1 MSTSMKG
8 DYALEQENFGTEQIE
23 KAKSLKDNLK
33 KIAKKMAERELSEY
47 DEKKNEEINEKITQ
61 LNLNDNLLEEIQN
74 KGNEEVELIKNSYNN
89 NKEKVI
95 DFLFKNVL
103 TVKYEVPDV
112 VKGCFEEKFGIK
124 DE

>member
-1 MSTSMKG
+1 M
-8 DYALEQENFGTEQIE
+8 LEQEKFGTEQIE
-23 KAKSLKDNLK
+23 KAKSQKDNLM

-47 DEKKNEEINEKITQ
+47 DAKKNEEINEKITQ
-61 LNLNDNLLEEIQN
+61 LNVNDNQLEEIQN
-74 KGNEEVELIKNSYNN
+74 KGNEEIELIKKSYNN

>member
-1 MSTSMKG
+1 MSSMKG
-8 DYALEQENFGTEQIE
+8 DFALEQEKFGTEQIE
-23 KAKSLKDNLK
+23 KAKSQKDNLM

-47 DEKKNEEINEKITQ
+47 NGKKNEEINEKITQ
-61 LNLNDNLLEEIQN
+61 LNVNDNQLDEIQN
-74 KGNEEVELIKNSYNN
+74 KGNEEIELIKKSYNN

-112 VKGCFEEKFGIK
+112 VKGCFEEKFGTNW
-124 DE
+124 

>member
-1 MSTSMKG
+1 MSSSSKG
-8 DYALEQENFGTEQIE
+8 DYALEQEKFGTEQIE
-23 KAKSLKDNLK
+23 KAKRQKDNLM

-47 DEKKNEEINEKITQ
+47 DEKKNEETNEKITQ
-61 LNLNDNLLEEIQN
+61 LNINDNQLEEIQN
-74 KGNEEVELIKNSYNN
+74 KGNEEIEIIKKNYDD

-112 VKGCFEEKFGIK
+112 VKGCFEEKFGII

>member
-1 MSTSMKG
+1 MSSSSKG
-8 DYALEQENFGTEQIE
+8 DYALEQEKFGTEQIE
-23 KAKSLKDNLK
+23 KAKIQKDNLM

-61 LNLNDNLLEEIQN
+61 LNLNDNQLEEIQN
-74 KGNEEVELIKNSYNN
+74 KGNEEVELIKNLYNN
-89 NKEKVI
+89 NKDKVI

>member
-1 MSTSMKG
+1 MKG
-8 DYALEQENFGTEQIE
+8 GDFALEQEKFGTEQIE
-23 KAKSLKDNLK
+23 KAKSQKDNLK
-33 KIAKKMAERELSEY
+33 KFAKKMAERELSEY
-47 DEKKNEEINEKITQ
+47 DEKKNEETNEKITQ
-61 LNLNDNLLEEIQN
+61 LNINDNQLEEIQN
-74 KGNEEVELIKNSYNN
+74 KGNEEIEQIKKLYND

>member
-1 MSTSMKG
+1 MKG
-8 DYALEQENFGTEQIE
+8 DYALEQEKFGTEQIE
-23 KAKSLKDNLK
+23 KAKSLKDNLM

-61 LNLNDNLLEEIQN
+61 LNLNDNQLEEIQN
-74 KGNEEVELIKNSYNN
+74 KGNEEVELIKNLYNN
-89 NKEKVI
+89 NKDKVI

>member
-8 DYALEQENFGTEQIE
+8 DYALEQEKFGTEQIE
-23 KAKSLKDNLK
+23 KAKSLKDNLM